1 MQATPAPSS
10 APNSPGPQ
18 QPATTYLTP
27 PQNLGSAPFGILVA
41 LFERLQNER
50 KQDRRKKLMSTW
62 FNHWREEKGHD
73 LYPVLRLILPQASTE
88 KDRDRA
94 VYGLKEKNLAKTYIK
109 LIPLGTRD
117 PDAIRLLNWKKPTE
131 HDKTSGDF
139 PTVLFE
145 VVSKRSSVIEGSL
158 SVDDLNDVL
167 DELSKTMGKQDVQ
180 SKILQRVYNRTTP
193 EEQRWIVRIILKDM
207 VISVKE
213 TTVFSVFHPDAQDL
227 YNTCSDLK
235 KVAWELWDPSH
246 RLRAEDKT
254 VQLCSAF
261 APMLCKRPTKTIEG
275 TVKEMGGS
283 EFIIEEK
290 LDGERMQ
297 LHKRG
302 NEYFYCS
309 RKGKDYT
316 YLYGKH
322 LAAGSLTPY
331 IDKAFDPRVEDI
343 ILDGEMLVWDPVS
356 QRNLPFGTLKTAAL
370 DKSKKEHN
378 PRPCFKV
385 FDLLY
390 LNGQSLIQK
399 STATRKKN
407 MRACLKEIKGRI
419 EFAVEYRGKTAKD
432 VRARMDEVM
441 EARGEGLVIKHP
453 ASQYVLNG
461 RNMDWIKVKPEY
473 MDNMGETVD
482 VIVVA
487 ANYGSGSRGG
497 GVSTLICA
505 VVDDRRPAEDDE
517 EPKYSSFVRIG
528 SGLSFAD
535 YVWVRDKPW
544 KSWDPKNPPEFLQ
557 TAKKSHE
564 DKGDVYLL
572 PEDSF
577 ILKVKAAEIVTSDQY
592 HMGYTMRFPRALS
605 IRDDLSIADCMT
617 ASAVLESLRTVK
629 KRKLESDTGTTKKR
643 RKATAKKVC
652 VIPAYKG
659 QKLKDVQA
667 VSEMFQGTTFVV
679 MADPSSK
686 TREEDKKE
694 LSKLIKAN
702 GGTLATIPKLQSP
715 IFLLYGGTRKH
726 LELQNYIKKG
736 IYDVITPQ
744 WVKDSISL
752 GRPAPLHK
760 KYFFHATQSRMDT
773 EEYDDGDEE
782 DQVKKEN
789 AGAGPST
796 IKDDHDEDMVEPK
809 KEDLEDMNPAL
820 ADWFTVKEDDKK
832 DIPNG
837 GDSDTETENDS
848 DNADVTDAEQD
859 DDLDDWFNVKPALGN
874 SGTTD
879 LSDEEPKVG
888 IMKHARI
895 SPHLLQDSSAEA
907 TKMGESEAAM
917 EYDQELIFRHLCFY
931 LDSPKNA
938 LKNGMTVKAK
948 QESAVSISF
957 VELAKIIGNN
967 GGKVVDLDEPKL
979 THVVID
985 KRDDTRRVE
994 LIKRTSKPK
1003 RRHLIIS
1010 EFIQACL
1017 DEGTLLDEDGA
1028 FEFQVR
1034 ALYQRDTCRIQ
1045 PVRITRDNL
1054 LYWSDNVN
1062 VTMVR
1067 SRKVKRSEWMASE
1080 FVTRPIGPGHYS
1092 CTICTQC
1099 IVLSR
1104 ARFFL
1109 PRASSFLASFLPQG
1123 IPLLFPLQ
1131 PALSDSV
1138 LPAPRV

>member
-1 MQATPAPSS
+1 MKTTPAPTS
-10 APNSPGPQ
+10 APSSPEPQ
-18 QPATTYLTP
+18 EEQEEQAESKYPTAPHNT
-27 PQNLGSAPFGILVA
+27 GSAPFGILVA
-41 LFERLQNER
+41 LFDKLQNER
-50 KQDRRKKLMSTW
+50 KLDRRKRLMGTW
-62 FNHWREEKGHD
+62 FNHWRDEKGHD
-73 LYPVLRLILPQASTE
+73 LYPVLRLILPQ
-88 KDRDRA
+88 KDRERA

-109 LIPLGTRD
+109 LIPLGMRD

-139 PTVLFE
+139 PTVLYE

-158 SVDDLNDVL
+158 SVEELNDIL
-167 DELSKTMGKQDVQ
+167 DELSKNMGKQEKQ

-193 EEQRWIVRIILKDM
+193 EEQRWIVRVILKDM

-246 RLRAEDKT
+246 RLREEDKA

-275 TVKEMGGS
+275 TVREMGNS

-322 LAAGSLTPY
+322 LAAGSLTPF
-331 IDKAFDPRVEDI
+331 IDKAFDPRVQDI

-390 LNGQSLIQK
+390 LNGQSLLEK

-419 EFAVEYRGKTAKD
+419 EFTVEYRGKTAQD
-432 VRARMDEVM
+432 VRERMDEVM
-441 EARGEGLVIKHP
+441 ESRGEGLVIKHP
-453 ASQYVLNG
+453 SSQYVLNG

-482 VIVVA
+482 VLVVA

-505 VVDDRRPAEDDE
+505 VVDDRRAPADEDE

-535 YVWVRDKPW
+535 YVWVRSKPW
-544 KSWDPKNPPEFLQ
+544 KTWDPKNPPEFLQ

-592 HMGYTMRFPRALS
+592 HMGFTMRFPRALS
-605 IRDDLSIADCMT
+605 IRDDLSIADCMPAT
-617 ASAVLESLRTVK
+617 AVLESIRTIK
-629 KRKLESDTGTTKKR
+629 KRKMESDTGTSKKKR
-643 RKATAKKVC
+643 KITAKKPE
-652 VIPAYKG
+652 VIPVFAG
-659 QKLKDVQA
+659 QKLKGVDV
-667 VSEMFQGTTFVV
+667 VSNIFQGTTFVV
-679 MADPSSK
+679 MPDPSSK

-694 LSKLIKAN
+694 LSTLIKAN
-702 GGTLATIPKLQSP
+702 GGSLATIPKQQSP
-715 IFLLYGGTRKH
+715 IFLVYGGTRKH

-736 IYDVITPQ
+736 IYDVIKPQ
-744 WVKDSISL
+744 WIKDSIAL
-752 GRPAPLHK
+752 GEPAPLRK
-760 KYFFHATQSRMDT
+760 KYFFHATESRIETEDYGEGSDEDGTMD
-773 EEYDDGDEE
+773 DDE
-782 DQVKKEN
+782 
-789 AGAGPST
+789 AGPST
-796 IKDDHDEDMVEPK
+796 LTAKDEADVEDVKPK
-809 KEDLEDMNPAL
+809 IEKEELDPLL
-820 ADWFTVKEDDKK
+820 ADWLKVEDDDKPGLGAK
-832 DIPNG
+832 EY
-837 GDSDTETENDS
+837 DSVTDDDS
-848 DNADVTDAEQD
+848 DNADVANEEPDND
-859 DDLDDWFNVKPALGN
+859 MDDWLNIRPEKKDSERAPEL
-874 SGTTD
+874 
-879 LSDEEPKVG
+879 DEEEPEEV
-888 IMKHARI
+888 AE
-895 SPHLLQDSSAEA
+895 DS
-907 TKMGESEAAM
+907 KMGENETAM
-917 EYDQELIFRHLCFY
+917 EYDQELIFKHLCFY

-938 LKNGMTVKAK
+938 RKNGMSVKAK
-948 QESAVSISF
+948 QETAVEQSF
-957 VELAKIIGNN
+957 TELSDLIVKH
-967 GGKVVDLDEPKL
+967 GGKVVALDEPKL

-985 KRDDTRRVE
+985 KRDDSRRVE
-994 LIKRTSKPK
+994 LMKRTSKPK
-1003 RRHLIIS
+1003 RRHLVIS

-1017 DEGTLLDEDGA
+1017 DESTLLDED
-1028 FEFQVR
+1028 EFN
-1034 ALYQRDTCRIQ
+1034 
-1045 PVRITRDNL
+1045 P
-1054 LYWSDNVN
+1054 
-1062 VTMVR
+1062 
-1067 SRKVKRSEWMASE
+1067 
-1080 FVTRPIGPGHYS
+1080 
-1092 CTICTQC
+1092 
-1099 IVLSR
+1099 
-1104 ARFFL
+1104 
-1109 PRASSFLASFLPQG
+1109 
-1123 IPLLFPLQ
+1123 
-1131 PALSDSV
+1131 
-1138 LPAPRV
+1138 

>member
-18 QPATTYLTP
+18 EDVPTKYPTAPHNT
-27 PQNLGSAPFGILVA
+27 GSAPFGILVA
-41 LFERLQNER
+41 LFEKLQNER

-62 FNHWREEKGHD
+62 FNHWRDEKGHD
-73 LYPVLRLILPQASTE
+73 LYPVLRLILPQ

-109 LIPLGTRD
+109 LIPLGMRD

-158 SVDDLNDVL
+158 SVDELNDIL
-167 DELSKTMGKQDVQ
+167 DELSKNMGKQDAQ

-235 KVAWELWDPSH
+235 KVTWELWDPSH
-246 RLRAEDKT
+246 RLRAEDKA

-322 LAAGSLTPY
+322 LAVGSLTPY

-390 LNGQSLIQK
+390 LNGQSLIEK
-399 STATRKKN
+399 STSTRKKN

-432 VRARMDEVM
+432 VRLRMDEVM

-482 VIVVA
+482 VLVVA

-505 VVDDRRPAEDDE
+505 VIDDRHPADDDE
-517 EPKYSSFVRIG
+517 EPKYSTFVRIG

-544 KSWDPKNPPEFLQ
+544 KTWDPKHPPDFLQ

-592 HMGYTMRFPRALS
+592 HMGHTMRFPRALS
-605 IRDDLSIADCMT
+605 IRDDLSIADCMP
-617 ASAVLESLRTVK
+617 ASAIFESLRTVK
-629 KRKLESDTGTTKKR
+629 KRKMESDTGTTKKK
-643 RKATAKKVC
+643 RKLTAKKPE
-652 VIPAYKG
+652 VIPAFKG
-659 QKLKDVQA
+659 PKLKGVDI
-667 VSEMFQGTTFVV
+667 VSDIFEGTTFVV

-694 LSKLIKAN
+694 LSTLIKAN
-702 GGTLATIPKLQSP
+702 GGTLATIPKQQSP
-715 IFLLYGGTRKH
+715 IFIVYGGTRKH
-726 LELQNYIKKG
+726 LELQNYIKKD
-736 IYDVITPQ
+736 IYDVIRPQ
-744 WVKDSISL
+744 WIKDSITL
-752 GRPAPLHK
+752 GEPAPLLK
-760 KYFFHATQSRMDT
+760 KYFFHATSSRIESED
-773 EEYDDGDEE
+773 YDGGD
-782 DQVKKEN
+782 
-789 AGAGPST
+789 
-796 IKDDHDEDMVEPK
+796 DEDETKMDDAEAGSSTAK
-809 KEDLEDMNPAL
+809 LEDDEDKTEDDEDDVQPKVEAEEVDPLL
-820 ADWFTVKEDDKK
+820 ADWFKIEKDEKK
-832 DIPNG
+832 PIPSG
-837 GDSDTETENDS
+837 RDSDSETENDS
-848 DNADVTDAEQD
+848 DNADVANEEPD
-859 DDLDDWFNVKPALGN
+859 DDLDDWLKIKPAPKEPAQI
-874 SGTTD
+874 D
-879 LSDEEPKVG
+879 LDDEPAAQEAVE
-888 IMKHARI
+888 
-895 SPHLLQDSSAEA
+895 DS
-907 TKMGESEAAM
+907 KMGESETAM
-917 EYDQELIFRHLCFY
+917 EYDQDLIFRHLCFY

-938 LKNGMTVKAK
+938 RKNGMSVKAK
-948 QESAVSISF
+948 QESAVDESF
-957 VELAKIIGNN
+957 VDLAKVIVEN

-985 KRDDTRRVE
+985 KRDDSRRVE
-994 LIKRTSKPK
+994 LMKRTSKPK
-1003 RRHLIIS
+1003 RRHLVIT

-1017 DEGTLLDEDGA
+1017 DEATLLDED
-1028 FEFQVR
+1028 EFN
-1034 ALYQRDTCRIQ
+1034 
-1045 PVRITRDNL
+1045 P
-1054 LYWSDNVN
+1054 
-1062 VTMVR
+1062 
-1067 SRKVKRSEWMASE
+1067 
-1080 FVTRPIGPGHYS
+1080 
-1092 CTICTQC
+1092 
-1099 IVLSR
+1099 
-1104 ARFFL
+1104 
-1109 PRASSFLASFLPQG
+1109 
-1123 IPLLFPLQ
+1123 
-1131 PALSDSV
+1131 
-1138 LPAPRV
+1138 

>member
-18 QPATTYLTP
+18 EDEPTKYPTAPHNT
-27 PQNLGSAPFGILVA
+27 GSAPFGILVA
-41 LFERLQNER
+41 LFDKLQNER

-62 FNHWREEKGHD
+62 FNHWRDEKGHD
-73 LYPVLRLILPQASTE
+73 LYPVLRLILPQANRE
-88 KDRDRA
+88 RA

-109 LIPLGTRD
+109 LIPLGMRD

-158 SVDDLNDVL
+158 SVDELNDIL
-167 DELSKTMGKQDVQ
+167 DELSKNMGKQDTQ
-180 SKILQRVYNRTTP
+180 SKILQRVYDRTTP

-246 RLRAEDKT
+246 RLRAEDKA

-275 TVKEMGGS
+275 TVKEMGGT

-322 LAAGSLTPY
+322 LAVGSLTPY
-331 IDKAFDPRVEDI
+331 IDKAFDSRVEDI

-390 LNGQSLIQK
+390 LNGQSLIEK
-399 STATRKKN
+399 STSTRKKN

-419 EFAVEYRGKTAKD
+419 EFATEYRGKTAKD
-432 VRARMDEVM
+432 VRLRMDEVM

-482 VIVVA
+482 VLVVA

-505 VVDDRRPAEDDE
+505 VVDDRHPADDDE

-544 KSWDPKNPPEFLQ
+544 KTWDPKHPPEFLQ

-577 ILKVKAAEIVTSDQY
+577 ILKIKAAEIVTSGTSNQY

-605 IRDDLSIADCMT
+605 IRDDLSIADCMP
-617 ASAVLESLRTVK
+617 ASAIMESLRTVK
-629 KRKLESDTGTTKKR
+629 KRKMESDTGTTKKK
-643 RKATAKKVC
+643 RKITAKKPE
-652 VIPAYKG
+652 VIPAFMG
-659 QKLKDVQA
+659 QKLKGVDV
-667 VSEMFQGTTFVV
+667 VSDIFEGTTFVV
-679 MADPSSK
+679 MADPTSK

-694 LSKLIKAN
+694 LSTLIKAN
-702 GGTLATIPKLQSP
+702 GGTLATIPKQQSP
-715 IFLLYGGTRKH
+715 IFLVYGGTRKH
-726 LELQNYIKKG
+726 LELQNYIKKD
-736 IYDVITPQ
+736 IYDVVKPHWI
-744 WVKDSISL
+744 KDSIAL
-752 GRPAPLHK
+752 GQLAPLRK
-760 KYFFHATQSRMDT
+760 KYFFHATSSRIDS
-773 EEYDDGDEE
+773 EEYDDGDDE
-782 DQVKKEN
+782 DDTKMED
-789 AGAGPST
+789 AEAGPST
-796 IKDDHDEDMVEPK
+796 SKTEHDEDVIQPK
-809 KEDLEDMNPAL
+809 AEEVDPAL
-820 ADWFTVKEDDKK
+820 ADWFKVEEDEKK
-832 DIPNG
+832 FIPG
-837 GDSDTETENDS
+837 GIDDDSETENDS
-848 DNADVTDAEQD
+848 DNADVTKEEPD
-859 DDLDDWFNVKPALGN
+859 DDLDDWLKVKPASKPIESHEDQPDVSFILFGKVFPP
-874 SGTTD
+874 TF
-879 LSDEEPKVG
+879 LQEEAVE
-888 IMKHARI
+888 
-895 SPHLLQDSSAEA
+895 D
-907 TKMGESEAAM
+907 TKMGEDEDAM
-917 EYDQELIFRHLCFY
+917 EYDQDLIFKHLCFY

-938 LKNGMTVKAK
+938 RKNGMSVKAK
-948 QESAVSISF
+948 QEDALMWPSF
-957 VELAKIIGNN
+957 VDLAKLIADN
-967 GGKVVDLDEPKL
+967 GGKVVDLDESKL

-985 KRDDTRRVE
+985 KRDDSRRVE
-994 LIKRTSKPK
+994 LMKRTSKPK
-1003 RRHLIIS
+1003 RRHLVIA

-1017 DEGTLLDEDGA
+1017 DEGTLLDEDG
-1028 FEFQVR
+1028 E
-1034 ALYQRDTCRIQ
+1034 
-1045 PVRITRDNL
+1045 
-1054 LYWSDNVN
+1054 
-1062 VTMVR
+1062 
-1067 SRKVKRSEWMASE
+1067 
-1080 FVTRPIGPGHYS
+1080 
-1092 CTICTQC
+1092 
-1099 IVLSR
+1099 
-1104 ARFFL
+1104 
-1109 PRASSFLASFLPQG
+1109 
-1123 IPLLFPLQ
+1123 
-1131 PALSDSV
+1131 
-1138 LPAPRV
+1138 

>member
-18 QPATTYLTP
+18 EDEPIKYPTP
-27 PQNLGSAPFGILVA
+27 PENIGSAPFGILVA
-41 LFERLQNER
+41 LFDKLQNER
-50 KQDRRKKLMSTW
+50 KQDRRKKLMTTW
-62 FNHWREEKGHD
+62 FNHWRDEKGHD
-73 LYPVLRLILPQASTE
+73 LYPVLRLILPQ
-88 KDRDRA
+88 KDRERA

-109 LIPLGTRD
+109 LIPLGMRD

-158 SVDDLNDVL
+158 SVDDLNDIL
-167 DELSKTMGKQDVQ
+167 DELSKTMGKQDAQ

-235 KVAWELWDPSH
+235 KVAWELWDPSR
-246 RLRAEDKT
+246 RLRAEDKA

-322 LAAGSLTPY
+322 VGAGSLTPY

-390 LNGQSLIQK
+390 LNGQSLIEK
-399 STATRKKN
+399 STSTRKKN
-407 MRACLKEIKGRI
+407 MRGCLKEIKGRI

-432 VRARMDEVM
+432 VRTRMDEVM

-482 VIVVA
+482 VLVVA

-505 VVDDRRPAEDDE
+505 VVDDRHPGDDDE

-544 KSWDPKNPPEFLQ
+544 KTWDSKNPPEFLQ

-605 IRDDLSIADCMT
+605 IRDDLSIADCMS

-629 KRKLESDTGTTKKR
+629 KRKMESDTGTTKKK
-643 RKATAKKVC
+643 RKITAKKPE
-652 VIPAYKG
+652 VIPAFMG
-659 QKLKDVQA
+659 QKLKGIDV
-667 VSEMFQGTTFVV
+667 VSDIFEGTTFVV
-679 MADPSSK
+679 MADPKSR

-694 LSKLIKAN
+694 LTSLIKAN

-715 IFLLYGGTRKH
+715 IFLVYGGATKY

-736 IYDVITPQ
+736 IYDVVKPQ
-744 WVKDSISL
+744 WVVDSVAL
-752 GRPAPLHK
+752 GQPAPLRK
-760 KYFFHATQSRMDT
+760 KYFFHATPSRMDADEYT
-773 EEYDDGDEE
+773 EGDEVDDETKME
-782 DQVKKEN
+782 DTE
-789 AGAGPST
+789 AGPST
-796 IKDDHDEDMVEPK
+796 IRIKADQDIIQPKIEVEDI
-809 KEDLEDMNPAL
+809 DPAL
-820 ADWFTVKEDDKK
+820 ADWFKVEKNEKK
-832 DIPNG
+832 ATP
-837 GDSDTETENDS
+837 DSDSETENDS
-848 DNADVTDAEQD
+848 DNADVADEEPE
-859 DDLDDWFNVKPALGN
+859 DDLDDWLKVKPRPDDFELVSSREN
-874 SGTTD
+874 Q
-879 LSDEEPKVG
+879 DEETVE
-888 IMKHARI
+888 
-895 SPHLLQDSSAEA
+895 DV
-907 TKMGESEAAM
+907 TMGESETAM
-917 EYDQELIFRHLCFY
+917 EYDQNLIFKHLCFY

-938 LKNGMTVKAK
+938 HKNGMIVKTK
-948 QESAVSISF
+948 QEAAVDQSF
-957 VELAKIIGNN
+957 VELAKIIGDN
-967 GGKVVDLDEPKL
+967 GGKIVGLDEPKL

-985 KRDDTRRVE
+985 KRDDSRRVE
-994 LIKRTSKPK
+994 LMKRTSNPK
-1003 RRHLIIS
+1003 RRHLVIA

-1017 DEGTLLDEDGA
+1017 DEATLLDEE
-1028 FEFQVR
+1028 EFN
-1034 ALYQRDTCRIQ
+1034 
-1045 PVRITRDNL
+1045 P
-1054 LYWSDNVN
+1054 
-1062 VTMVR
+1062 
-1067 SRKVKRSEWMASE
+1067 
-1080 FVTRPIGPGHYS
+1080 
-1092 CTICTQC
+1092 
-1099 IVLSR
+1099 
-1104 ARFFL
+1104 
-1109 PRASSFLASFLPQG
+1109 
-1123 IPLLFPLQ
+1123 
-1131 PALSDSV
+1131 
-1138 LPAPRV
+1138 

>member
-1 MQATPAPSS
+1 MQATPAPTS

-18 QPATTYLTP
+18 EDEPTKYPAAPHNT
-27 PQNLGSAPFGILVA
+27 GSAPFGILVA
-41 LFERLQNER
+41 LFEKLQNER

-62 FNHWREEKGHD
+62 FNHWRDEKGHD
-73 LYPVLRLILPQASTE
+73 LYPVLRLILPQ
-88 KDRDRA
+88 KDRERA

-109 LIPLGTRD
+109 LIPLGMRD

-131 HDKTSGDF
+131 HDKISGDF

-158 SVDDLNDVL
+158 SVDELNDIL
-167 DELSKTMGKQDVQ
+167 DELSKNMGKQDAQ

-246 RLRAEDKT
+246 RLRAEDKA

-275 TVKEMGGS
+275 TVKEMGGT

-322 LAAGSLTPY
+322 LAVGSLTPF

-390 LNGQSLIQK
+390 LNGQSLIEK
-399 STATRKKN
+399 STSTRKKN

-419 EFAVEYRGKTAKD
+419 EFAVEYRGTTAKD
-432 VRARMDEVM
+432 VRTRMDEIM

-482 VIVVA
+482 VLVVA
-487 ANYGSGSRGG
+487 ANYGTGSRGG

-505 VVDDRRPAEDDE
+505 VVDDRRPADDDE
-517 EPKYSSFVRIG
+517 EPKYSTFVRIG

-544 KSWDPKNPPEFLQ
+544 KTWDPKNPPEFLQ

-605 IRDDLSIADCMT
+605 IRDDLNIADCMP

-629 KRKLESDTGTTKKR
+629 KRKMESDTGTTKKK
-643 RKATAKKVC
+643 RKITAKKPE
-652 VIPAYKG
+652 VIPAFMG
-659 QKLKDVQA
+659 QKLKGVDV
-667 VSEMFQGTTFVV
+667 VSDIFEGTTFVV

-694 LSKLIKAN
+694 LSTLIKAN
-702 GGTLATIPKLQSP
+702 GGTLATIPKQQSP
-715 IFLLYGGTRKH
+715 IFLVYGGTRKH
-726 LELQNYIKKG
+726 LELQNYIKKD
-736 IYDVITPQ
+736 IYDVVKPQ
-744 WVKDSISL
+744 WVKDSIAL
-752 GRPAPLHK
+752 GQPAPLQK
-760 KYFFHATQSRMDT
+760 KYFFHATSSRMESEDYD
-773 EEYDDGDEE
+773 EGDDGD
-782 DQVKKEN
+782 DVKMVDAE
-789 AGAGPST
+789 AGPSKT
-796 IKDDHDEDMVEPK
+796 KIEDDEDTEDDEDDAQPK
-809 KEDLEDMNPAL
+809 VKAEEMDPLL
-820 ADWFTVKEDDKK
+820 ADWFKVEEDDKK
-832 DIPNG
+832 AVPSG
-837 GDSDTETENDS
+837 GESDSETENDS
-848 DNADVTDAEQD
+848 DNADVAKEEPD
-859 DDLDDWFNVKPALGN
+859 DDLDDWLNIKPVQA
-874 SGTTD
+874 D
-879 LSDEEPKVG
+879 LAQTGGDDQTEEE
-888 IMKHARI
+888 
-895 SPHLLQDSSAEA
+895 AEEGA
-907 TKMGESEAAM
+907 KMGESETAM
-917 EYDQELIFRHLCFY
+917 EYDQDLIFKHLCFY

-938 LKNGMTVKAK
+938 RKNGMSVKAK
-948 QESAVSISF
+948 QESTLDQSF
-957 VELAKIIGNN
+957 VELAKIITDN

-985 KRDDTRRVE
+985 KRDDSRRVE
-994 LIKRTSKPK
+994 LMKRTSKPK
-1003 RRHLIIS
+1003 RRHLVIA

-1017 DEGTLLDEDGA
+1017 DEATLLDED
-1028 FEFQVR
+1028 EFN
-1034 ALYQRDTCRIQ
+1034 
-1045 PVRITRDNL
+1045 P
-1054 LYWSDNVN
+1054 
-1062 VTMVR
+1062 
-1067 SRKVKRSEWMASE
+1067 
-1080 FVTRPIGPGHYS
+1080 
-1092 CTICTQC
+1092 
-1099 IVLSR
+1099 
-1104 ARFFL
+1104 
-1109 PRASSFLASFLPQG
+1109 
-1123 IPLLFPLQ
+1123 
-1131 PALSDSV
+1131 
-1138 LPAPRV
+1138 

>member
-1 MQATPAPSS
+1 MQATPAPTS
-10 APNSPGPQ
+10 APNSPEPQ
-18 QPATTYLTP
+18 QDEETKFP
-27 PQNLGSAPFGILVA
+27 PPPHNTGSAPFGILVA
-41 LFERLQNER
+41 LFEKLQNER

-62 FNHWREEKGHD
+62 FNHWRDEKGHD
-73 LYPVLRLILPQASTE
+73 LYPVLRLILPQ
-88 KDRDRA
+88 KDRERA

-109 LIPLGTRD
+109 LIPLGMRD

-158 SVDDLNDVL
+158 SVDELNDIL
-167 DELSKTMGKQDVQ
+167 DELSKSMGKQDAQ
-180 SKILQRVYNRTTP
+180 SRILQRVYNRTTP

-246 RLRAEDKT
+246 RLRAEDKA
-254 VQLCSAF
+254 VKLCSAF

-275 TVKEMGGS
+275 TVKEMRDS

-331 IDKAFDPRVEDI
+331 IAQAFDPRVEDI

-390 LNGQSLIQK
+390 LNGNSLIEK
-399 STATRKKN
+399 STSFRKKN
-407 MRACLKEIKGRI
+407 MRGCLTEIKGRI

-432 VRARMDEVM
+432 VRERMDEVM

-482 VIVVA
+482 VLVVA
-487 ANYGSGSRGG
+487 GNYGSGSRGG

-505 VVDDRRPAEDDE
+505 VVDDRRPPTDDDE
-517 EPKYSSFVRIG
+517 EPKYSTFVRIG
-528 SGLSFAD
+528 SGLSFTD
-535 YVWVRDKPW
+535 YVWVREKPW
-544 KSWDPKNPPEFLQ
+544 KTWDPKHTPEFLQ

-605 IRDDLSIADCMT
+605 IRDDLSIADCMPAT
-617 ASAVLESLRTVK
+617 AVLESLRIVK
-629 KRKLESDTGTTKKR
+629 KRKMESDTGTTKKK
-643 RKATAKKVC
+643 RKIVAKKPE
-652 VIPAYKG
+652 VIPVFSG
-659 QKLKDVQA
+659 QKLKGVDV
-667 VSEMFQGTTFVV
+667 VSDLFEGTTFVV
-679 MADPSSK
+679 MVDPTSK
-686 TREEDKKE
+686 TRDEDKKE
-694 LSKLIKAN
+694 LSTLIKAN
-702 GGTLATIPKLQSP
+702 GGTLATIAKQQSP
-715 IFLLYGGTRKH
+715 IFLVYGGTRKH

-736 IYDVITPQ
+736 IYDVIKPQ
-744 WVKDSISL
+744 WVRDSVAL
-752 GRPAPLHK
+752 GQLAPLHK
-760 KYFFHATQSRMDT
+760 KYFFHATESRIES
-773 EEYDDGDEE
+773 EEYGEGDDEDETMDDAE
-782 DQVKKEN
+782 
-789 AGAGPST
+789 AGPST
-796 IKDDHDEDMVEPK
+796 RTSKTEDSKEVVQPKAEPE
-809 KEDLEDMNPAL
+809 EDPLL
-820 ADWFTVKEDDKK
+820 ADWFKVEEDEKVILDKK
-832 DIPNG
+832 DY
-837 GDSDTETENDS
+837 DSEATDDDS
-848 DNADVTDAEQD
+848 DNADVANEEPDN
-859 DDLDDWFNVKPALGN
+859 DLDDWFKIKSARDDPEIKDEPEENVTKEVPE
-874 SGTTD
+874 D
-879 LSDEEPKVG
+879 
-888 IMKHARI
+888 
-895 SPHLLQDSSAEA
+895 
-907 TKMGESEAAM
+907 TKMGESDTAM
-917 EYDQELIFRHLCFY
+917 EYDQDRIFKHLCFY

-938 LKNGMTVKAK
+938 RKNGMAVKAK
-948 QESAVSISF
+948 QEATVDQSF
-957 VELAKIIGNN
+957 AELAQIIVEN
-967 GGKVVDLDEPKL
+967 GGKVAGLDEPKL
-979 THVVID
+979 THIVID
-985 KRDDTRRVE
+985 KRDASRRIE
-994 LIKRTSKPK
+994 LMKRTSKPK
-1003 RRHLIIS
+1003 RRHLVIS

-1017 DEGTLLDEDGA
+1017 DESTLLDED
-1028 FEFQVR
+1028 EFN
-1034 ALYQRDTCRIQ
+1034 
-1045 PVRITRDNL
+1045 P
-1054 LYWSDNVN
+1054 
-1062 VTMVR
+1062 
-1067 SRKVKRSEWMASE
+1067 
-1080 FVTRPIGPGHYS
+1080 
-1092 CTICTQC
+1092 
-1099 IVLSR
+1099 
-1104 ARFFL
+1104 
-1109 PRASSFLASFLPQG
+1109 
-1123 IPLLFPLQ
+1123 
-1131 PALSDSV
+1131 
-1138 LPAPRV
+1138 

>member
-18 QPATTYLTP
+18 EDEPTKYPTAPHNT
-27 PQNLGSAPFGILVA
+27 GSAPFGILVA
-41 LFERLQNER
+41 LFDKLQNER

-62 FNHWREEKGHD
+62 FNHWRDEKGHD
-73 LYPVLRLILPQASTE
+73 LYPVLRLILPQ
-88 KDRDRA
+88 KDRERA

-109 LIPLGTRD
+109 LIPLGMRD

-158 SVDDLNDVL
+158 SVDELNDIL
-167 DELSKTMGKQDVQ
+167 DELSKNMGKQYELDTIQAEYIPLPVRDTQ

-246 RLRAEDKT
+246 RLRAEDKA

-275 TVKEMGGS
+275 TVKEMGGT

-322 LAAGSLTPY
+322 LAVGSLTPY
-331 IDKAFDPRVEDI
+331 IDKAFDSRVEDI
-343 ILDGEMLVWDPVS
+343 ILDGEMLVWDP
-356 QRNLPFGTLKTAAL
+356 TAAL

-390 LNGQSLIQK
+390 LNGQSLIEK
-399 STATRKKN
+399 STSTRKKN

-419 EFAVEYRGKTAKD
+419 EFATEYRGKTAKD
-432 VRARMDEVM
+432 VRLRMDEVM

-473 MDNMGETVD
+473 MVS
-482 VIVVA
+482 

-505 VVDDRRPAEDDE
+505 VVDDRHPADDDE

-544 KSWDPKNPPEFLQ
+544 KTWDPKHPPEFLQ

-564 DKGDVYLL
+564 DKGD
-572 PEDSF
+572 
-577 ILKVKAAEIVTSDQY
+577 AHQY

-605 IRDDLSIADCMT
+605 IRDDLSIADCMP
-617 ASAVLESLRTVK
+617 ASAIMESLRTVK
-629 KRKLESDTGTTKKR
+629 KRKMESDTGTTKKK
-643 RKATAKKVC
+643 RKITAKKPE
-652 VIPAYKG
+652 VIPAFMG
-659 QKLKDVQA
+659 QKLKGVDV
-667 VSEMFQGTTFVV
+667 VSDIFEGTTFVV
-679 MADPSSK
+679 MADPTSK

-694 LSKLIKAN
+694 LSTLIKAN
-702 GGTLATIPKLQSP
+702 GGTLATIPKQQSP
-715 IFLLYGGTRKH
+715 IFLVYGGTRKH
-726 LELQNYIKKG
+726 LELQNYIKKD
-736 IYDVITPQ
+736 IYDVVKPHWI
-744 WVKDSISL
+744 KDSIAL
-752 GRPAPLHK
+752 GQLAPLRK
-760 KYFFHATQSRMDT
+760 KYFFHATSSRIDS
-773 EEYDDGDEE
+773 EEYDDGDDE
-782 DQVKKEN
+782 DDTKMED
-789 AGAGPST
+789 AEAGPST
-796 IKDDHDEDMVEPK
+796 SKTEHDEDVIQPK
-809 KEDLEDMNPAL
+809 AEEVDPAL
-820 ADWFTVKEDDKK
+820 ADWFKVEEDEKK
-832 DIPNG
+832 FIPG
-837 GDSDTETENDS
+837 GIDDDSETENDS
-848 DNADVTDAEQD
+848 DNADVTKEEPD
-859 DDLDDWFNVKPALGN
+859 DDLDDWLKVKPASKPIESHEDQPDVSFILFGKVFPP
-874 SGTTD
+874 TF
-879 LSDEEPKVG
+879 LQEEAVE
-888 IMKHARI
+888 
-895 SPHLLQDSSAEA
+895 D
-907 TKMGESEAAM
+907 TKMGEDEDAM
-917 EYDQELIFRHLCFY
+917 EYDQDLIFKHLCFY

-938 LKNGMTVKAK
+938 RKNGMSVKAK
-948 QESAVSISF
+948 QEDAVDQSF
-957 VELAKIIGNN
+957 VDLAKLIADN
-967 GGKVVDLDEPKL
+967 GGKVVDLDESKL

-985 KRDDTRRVE
+985 KRDDSRRVE
-994 LIKRTSKPK
+994 LMKRTSKPK
-1003 RRHLIIS
+1003 RRHLVIA

-1017 DEGTLLDEDGA
+1017 DEGTLLDED
-1028 FEFQVR
+1028 EFN
-1034 ALYQRDTCRIQ
+1034 
-1045 PVRITRDNL
+1045 P
-1054 LYWSDNVN
+1054 
-1062 VTMVR
+1062 
-1067 SRKVKRSEWMASE
+1067 
-1080 FVTRPIGPGHYS
+1080 
-1092 CTICTQC
+1092 
-1099 IVLSR
+1099 
-1104 ARFFL
+1104 
-1109 PRASSFLASFLPQG
+1109 
-1123 IPLLFPLQ
+1123 
-1131 PALSDSV
+1131 
-1138 LPAPRV
+1138 

>member
-10 APNSPGPQ
+10 APNSPEPQ
-18 QPATTYLTP
+18 QDEPTKYPTP
-27 PQNLGSAPFGILVA
+27 PQNMGSAPFGILVA
-41 LFERLQNER
+41 LFEKLQTER

-62 FNHWREEKGHD
+62 FNHWRDEKGHD
-73 LYPVLRLILPQASTE
+73 LYPVLRLILPQ
-88 KDRDRA
+88 KDRERA

-109 LIPLGTRD
+109 LIPLGMRD

-158 SVDDLNDVL
+158 SVDELNDIL
-167 DELSKTMGKQDVQ
+167 DELSKSMGKQDAQ

-207 VISVKE
+207 VISVKR
-213 TTVFSVFHPDAQDL
+213 QL
-227 YNTCSDLK
+227 YFLCFIQMPRIFITPVLTSRKLHGSFGILHTDFEQRTKPYNY
-235 KVAWELWDPSH
+235 VPPSPPCC
-246 RLRAEDKT
+246 ANG
-254 VQLCSAF
+254 
-261 APMLCKRPTKTIEG
+261 PTKTIEG

-322 LAAGSLTPY
+322 LATGSLTPY

-370 DKSKKEHN
+370 DAKADEKN
-378 PRPCFKV
+378 LVKV

-390 LNGQSLIQK
+390 LNGQSLIEK
-399 STATRKKN
+399 STSTRKKN

-419 EFAVEYRGKTAKD
+419 EFAVEYRGRTAKD
-432 VRARMDEVM
+432 VM

-482 VIVVA
+482 VLVVA

-505 VVDDRRPAEDDE
+505 VVDDRHPGDDDE
-517 EPKYSSFVRIG
+517 EPKYSTFVRIG

-544 KSWDPKNPPEFLQ
+544 KTWDPKNPPEFLQ

-605 IRDDLSIADCMT
+605 IRDDLSIADCMP

-629 KRKLESDTGTTKKR
+629 KRKMESDTGTTKKK
-643 RKATAKKVC
+643 RKIVAKKPE
-652 VIPAYKG
+652 VIPIFMG
-659 QKLKDVQA
+659 QKLKGVDV
-667 VSEMFQGTTFVV
+667 VSDIFEGTTFVV
-679 MADPSSK
+679 MPDPSSK

-694 LSKLIKAN
+694 LSTLIKAN

-715 IFLLYGGTRKH
+715 IFLVYGGTRKH

-736 IYDVITPQ
+736 IYDVIKPQ
-744 WVKDSISL
+744 WITDSIAL
-752 GRPAPLHK
+752 GRPAPLRK
-760 KYFFHATQSRMDT
+760 KYFFHATPSRIDA
-773 EEYDDGDEE
+773 EEYDEGEAEEELKVDEPEAGPNGMKTEDIDEDVIKPKMEPEDIDPSLVDWFKVEE
-782 DQVKKEN
+782 DEKKVI
-789 AGAGPST
+789 ST
-796 IKDDHDEDMVEPK
+796 
-809 KEDLEDMNPAL
+809 
-820 ADWFTVKEDDKK
+820 
-832 DIPNG
+832 G
-837 GDSDTETENDS
+837 RDSDSETENDS
-848 DNADVTDAEQD
+848 DNADVAKDEVD
-859 DDLDDWFNVKPALGN
+859 DDLDDWFKVKPAAPAE
-874 SGTTD
+874 D
-879 LSDEEPKVG
+879 AEVQDQPEEETVE
-888 IMKHARI
+888 
-895 SPHLLQDSSAEA
+895 D
-907 TKMGESEAAM
+907 TKMGESETAM
-917 EYDQELIFRHLCFY
+917 EYNQDLIFKHLCFY

-938 LKNGMTVKAK
+938 RKNGMAVKTK
-948 QESAVSISF
+948 QEDAVDKSF
-957 VELAKIIGNN
+957 VELARVIDDN
-967 GGKVVDLDEPKL
+967 GGKIVDLDEPKL

-985 KRDDTRRVE
+985 KRDDGRRVE
-994 LIKRTSKPK
+994 LMKRTSKPK
-1003 RRHLIIS
+1003 RRNLVIA

-1017 DEGTLLDEDGA
+1017 DEATLLDED
-1028 FEFQVR
+1028 EFN
-1034 ALYQRDTCRIQ
+1034 
-1045 PVRITRDNL
+1045 P
-1054 LYWSDNVN
+1054 
-1062 VTMVR
+1062 
-1067 SRKVKRSEWMASE
+1067 
-1080 FVTRPIGPGHYS
+1080 
-1092 CTICTQC
+1092 
-1099 IVLSR
+1099 
-1104 ARFFL
+1104 
-1109 PRASSFLASFLPQG
+1109 
-1123 IPLLFPLQ
+1123 
-1131 PALSDSV
+1131 
-1138 LPAPRV
+1138 

>member
-1 MQATPAPSS
+1 MVLPTPAPSS
-10 APNSPGPQ
+10 APNSPGPSQ
-18 QPATTYLTP
+18 DVPASTFPAP
-27 PQNLGSAPFGILVA
+27 PQNVGSAPFSILVA
-41 LFERLQNER
+41 LFDKLQNER

-62 FNHWREEKGHD
+62 FNHWRDEKGHD
-73 LYPVLRLILPQASTE
+73 LYPVLRLILPQ
-88 KDRDRA
+88 KDRERA

-109 LIPLGTRD
+109 LIPLGIRD

-131 HDKTSGDF
+131 NDKTSGDF

-158 SVDDLNDVL
+158 SVDELNDIL
-167 DELSKTMGKQDVQ
+167 DELSKSMGKQDAQ

-246 RLRAEDKT
+246 RLRAEDKA

-297 LHKRG
+297 LHRRG

-322 LAAGSLTPY
+322 LAAGSLTPF

-390 LNGQSLIQK
+390 LNGQSLIEK

-419 EFAVEYRGKTAKD
+419 EFATEYRGKTAKD
-432 VRARMDEVM
+432 VRERMDEVM

-453 ASQYVLNG
+453 SSQYVLNG

-482 VIVVA
+482 VLVVA

-505 VVDDRRPAEDDE
+505 VLDDRRAGDEDE

-544 KSWDPKNPPEFLQ
+544 KTWDPKNPPDFLQ

-605 IRDDLSIADCMT
+605 IRDDLNIGDCMT
-617 ASAVLESLRTVK
+617 ASAVFESLRTVK
-629 KRKLESDTGTTKKR
+629 KRKMESDTGTTKKK
-643 RKATAKKVC
+643 RKITAKKPE

-659 QKLKDVQA
+659 LKLKGVEV
-667 VSEMFQGTTFVV
+667 VSDIFQGTTFVV
-679 MADPSSK
+679 MADPASK

-694 LSKLIKAN
+694 LSTLIKAN
-702 GGTLATIPKLQSP
+702 GGTLATIPQQQSP
-715 IFLLYGGTRKH
+715 IFLVYGGTRRY
-726 LELQNYIKKG
+726 LELQNYIKKE
-736 IYDVITPQ
+736 IYDVVKPQ
-744 WVKDSISL
+744 WIKDSVHL
-752 GRPAPLHK
+752 GEPAPLHK
-760 KYFFHATQSRMDT
+760 KYFFHATEARMES
-773 EEYDDGDEE
+773 EEYGDEDE
-782 DQVKKEN
+782 GDATMDDAV
-789 AGAGPST
+789 AGPST
-796 IKDDHDEDMVEPK
+796 AKKEEDHEVLQPKVEP
-809 KEDLEDMNPAL
+809 EDLDPTL
-820 ADWFTVKEDDKK
+820 AEWFKVEVDDKTV
-832 DIPNG
+832 IPSG
-837 GDSDTETENDS
+837 RDSDTESENDS
-848 DNADVTDAEQD
+848 DNADVTIEEQD
-859 DDLDDWFNVKPALGN
+859 DDLDDWLKVKPAVPD
-874 SGTTD
+874 SGTSGLPEKEED
-879 LSDEEPKVG
+879 PEDEN
-888 IMKHARI
+888 A
-895 SPHLLQDSSAEA
+895 DA
-907 TKMGESEAAM
+907 KMGESETAM
-917 EYDQELIFRHLCFY
+917 EYDQDLIFKHLCFY
-931 LDSPKNA
+931 LDSPTNA
-938 LKNGMTVKAK
+938 RENGMAVRTK
-948 QESAVSISF
+948 QESVIDKSF
-957 VELAKIIGNN
+957 VELAKLIGQN
-967 GGKVVDLDEPKL
+967 GGKVVGLDEPKL

-985 KRDDTRRVE
+985 KRDDSRRVE
-994 LIKRTSKPK
+994 LMKRTSKPK

-1017 DEGTLLDEDGA
+1017 DETTLLDED
-1028 FEFQVR
+1028 EFN
-1034 ALYQRDTCRIQ
+1034 
-1045 PVRITRDNL
+1045 P
-1054 LYWSDNVN
+1054 
-1062 VTMVR
+1062 
-1067 SRKVKRSEWMASE
+1067 
-1080 FVTRPIGPGHYS
+1080 
-1092 CTICTQC
+1092 
-1099 IVLSR
+1099 
-1104 ARFFL
+1104 
-1109 PRASSFLASFLPQG
+1109 
-1123 IPLLFPLQ
+1123 
-1131 PALSDSV
+1131 
-1138 LPAPRV
+1138 

>member
-1 MQATPAPSS
+1 MSSGALRVHSNCGHNWTLRMQATPAPS
-10 APNSPGPQ
+10 APNSPGPWEDD
-18 QPATTYLTP
+18 PPKYPTP
-27 PQNLGSAPFGILVA
+27 PQNMGSAPFGILVA
-41 LFERLQNER
+41 LFEKLQNER
-50 KQDRRKKLMSTW
+50 KQDRRKKLIATW
-62 FNHWREEKGHD
+62 FNHWRDEKGHD
-73 LYPVLRLILPQASTE
+73 LYPVLRLILPQ
-88 KDRDRA
+88 KDRERT

-109 LIPLGTRD
+109 LIPLGMRD
-117 PDAIRLLNWKKPTE
+117 ADAIRLLNWKKPTE

-158 SVDDLNDVL
+158 SVDELNDIL
-167 DELSKTMGKQDVQ
+167 DELSKTMGKQDAQ
-180 SKILQRVYNRTTP
+180 SKILQRIYNRTTP

-235 KVAWELWDPSH
+235 KVAWELWDPTR
-246 RLRAEDKT
+246 RLREEDKA
-254 VQLCSAF
+254 VKLCSAF
-261 APMLCKRPTKTIEG
+261 APMLCKRPTKTIEA

-322 LAAGSLTPY
+322 LAVGSLTPY
-331 IDKAFDPRVEDI
+331 IDKAFDSRVEDI

-356 QRNLPFGTLKTAAL
+356 ERNLPFGTLKTAAL

-390 LNGQSLIQK
+390 LNGQSLIEK
-399 STATRKKN
+399 STSTRKKN

-419 EFAVEYRGKTAKD
+419 EFAVEYRGRTAKD
-432 VRARMDEVM
+432 VRTRMDEVM

-482 VIVVA
+482 VLVVA

-505 VVDDRRPAEDDE
+505 VVDDRHQQNDDE

-544 KSWDPKNPPEFLQ
+544 KPWDPKNPPDFLQ

-577 ILKVKAAEIVTSDQY
+577 ILKVKAAEIVASDQY

-605 IRDDLSIADCMT
+605 IRDDLSIADCMP

-629 KRKLESDTGTTKKR
+629 KRKMESDTGTTKKK
-643 RKATAKKVC
+643 RKITAKPE
-652 VIPAYKG
+652 VIPAFMG
-659 QKLKDVQA
+659 QKLKGVDI
-667 VSEMFQGTTFVV
+667 VSDIFEGTTFVV
-679 MADPSSK
+679 LANPSSK

-694 LSKLIKAN
+694 LSTLIKAN

-715 IFLLYGGTRKH
+715 MFLVYGGTRKH

-736 IYDVITPQ
+736 IYDVIKPQ
-744 WVKDSISL
+744 WIKDSIAQGHL
-752 GRPAPLHK
+752 APLRK
-760 KYFFHATQSRMDT
+760 DYFFHATPSRIDSK
-773 EEYDDGDEE
+773 EYGEEE
-782 DQVKKEN
+782 DEDEVKMED
-789 AGAGPST
+789 AEAGPSGT
-796 IKDDHDEDMVEPK
+796 KAEDNEDVIQPK
-809 KEDLEDMNPAL
+809 MEAEDVDPAL
-820 ADWFTVKEDDKK
+820 ADWFKVEEDEKVV
-832 DIPNG
+832 PSG
-837 GDSDTETENDS
+837 RDSDTDTENDS
-848 DNADVTDAEQD
+848 DNADVANEEPDN
-859 DDLDDWFNVKPALGN
+859 DLDDWLKVKPLVDASNPG
-874 SGTTD
+874 D
-879 LSDEEPKVG
+879 LDEDQPEEETVE
-888 IMKHARI
+888 
-895 SPHLLQDSSAEA
+895 D
-907 TKMGESEAAM
+907 TKMGESETAL
-917 EYDQELIFRHLCFY
+917 EYDTDLIFRHLCFY

-938 LKNGMTVKAK
+938 RKNGMNVKTK
-948 QESAVSISF
+948 QEAAVDQSF
-957 VELAKIIGNN
+957 VELAKLIGDN

-985 KRDDTRRVE
+985 KRDDSRRVE
-994 LIKRTSKPK
+994 LMKRTSRPK
-1003 RRHLIIS
+1003 RRHLVIA

-1017 DEGTLLDEDGA
+1017 DEETLLDED
-1028 FEFQVR
+1028 EFN
-1034 ALYQRDTCRIQ
+1034 
-1045 PVRITRDNL
+1045 P
-1054 LYWSDNVN
+1054 
-1062 VTMVR
+1062 
-1067 SRKVKRSEWMASE
+1067 
-1080 FVTRPIGPGHYS
+1080 
-1092 CTICTQC
+1092 
-1099 IVLSR
+1099 
-1104 ARFFL
+1104 
-1109 PRASSFLASFLPQG
+1109 
-1123 IPLLFPLQ
+1123 
-1131 PALSDSV
+1131 
-1138 LPAPRV
+1138 

>member
-18 QPATTYLTP
+18 QDEPTKYPTP
-27 PQNLGSAPFGILVA
+27 PQNMGSAPFGILVA
-41 LFERLQNER
+41 LFEKLQTER
-50 KQDRRKKLMSTW
+50 KQDRRKKLMRHW
-62 FNHWREEKGHD
+62 FNHWRDEKGHD
-73 LYPVLRLILPQASTE
+73 LYPVLRLILPQ
-88 KDRDRA
+88 KDRERA

-109 LIPLGTRD
+109 LIPLGMRD

-158 SVDDLNDVL
+158 SVDELNDIL
-167 DELSKTMGKQDVQ
+167 DELSKTMGKQDAQ

-246 RLRAEDKT
+246 RLRAEDKA

-290 LDGERMQ
+290 LDGERIQ

-331 IDKAFDPRVEDI
+331 IDKAFDPRVQDI

-356 QRNLPFGTLKTAAL
+356 QCNRPFGKLKTAAL

-390 LNGQSLIQK
+390 LNGQSLIEK
-399 STATRKKN
+399 STSTRKKN
-407 MRACLKEIKGRI
+407 MRACLKEIEGRI
-419 EFAVEYRGKTAKD
+419 EYAVEYRGKTAKD
-432 VRARMDEVM
+432 VRTRMDEVM

-482 VIVVA
+482 VLVVA

-505 VVDDRRPAEDDE
+505 VVDDRHPADDGE

-544 KSWDPKNPPEFLQ
+544 KTWDPKNPPEFLQ

-577 ILKVKAAEIVTSDQY
+577 ILKVKAAEIVTSNQY

-605 IRDDLSIADCMT
+605 IRDDLNIADCMP

-629 KRKLESDTGTTKKR
+629 KRKMESDTGTTKKK
-643 RKATAKKVC
+643 RKIVAKKPEL
-652 VIPAYKG
+652 IPAFMG
-659 QKLKDVQA
+659 QKLKGVDI
-667 VSEMFQGTTFVV
+667 VSDLFEGTTFVV

-694 LSKLIKAN
+694 LSTLIKAN
-702 GGTLATIPKLQSP
+702 GGSLATIPKLQSP
-715 IFLLYGGTRKH
+715 IFLVYGGTRKH
-726 LELQNYIKKG
+726 LELQNYIKKE
-736 IYDVITPQ
+736 IYDVIKPQ
-744 WVKDSISL
+744 WIIDSIAL
-752 GRPAPLHK
+752 GQLAPLHK
-760 KYFFHATQSRMDT
+760 KYFFHATPSRLES
-773 EEYDDGDEE
+773 EEYGEGEEE
-782 DQVKKEN
+782 DEIKVDEPE
-789 AGAGPST
+789 AGPSGLKT
-796 IKDDHDEDMVEPK
+796 EDREDVIQPKIKAVDMDPS
-809 KEDLEDMNPAL
+809 L
-820 ADWFTVKEDDKK
+820 ADWFKVEDDEKK
-832 DIPNG
+832 IIPDG
-837 GDSDTETENDS
+837 RDSDSETENDS
-848 DNADVTDAEQD
+848 DNADVANEEVD
-859 DDLDDWFNVKPALGN
+859 DDLDDWFKVKPAVDAVEP
-874 SGTTD
+874 TD
-879 LSDEEPKVG
+879 HFDDQPEEETVEE
-888 IMKHARI
+888 I
-895 SPHLLQDSSAEA
+895 
-907 TKMGESEAAM
+907 KMGESEAAM
-917 EYDQELIFRHLCFY
+917 DYDQDLIFKHLCFY

-938 LKNGMTVKAK
+938 HKNGMTVKTK
-948 QESAVSISF
+948 QEDAVDKSF
-957 VELAKIIGNN
+957 AELAKVISEN

-985 KRDDTRRVE
+985 KRDDGRRVE
-994 LIKRTSKPK
+994 LMKRTSKPK
-1003 RRHLIIS
+1003 RRHLVIA

-1017 DEGTLLDEDGA
+1017 DEATLLDED
-1028 FEFQVR
+1028 EFN
-1034 ALYQRDTCRIQ
+1034 
-1045 PVRITRDNL
+1045 P
-1054 LYWSDNVN
+1054 
-1062 VTMVR
+1062 
-1067 SRKVKRSEWMASE
+1067 
-1080 FVTRPIGPGHYS
+1080 
-1092 CTICTQC
+1092 
-1099 IVLSR
+1099 
-1104 ARFFL
+1104 
-1109 PRASSFLASFLPQG
+1109 
-1123 IPLLFPLQ
+1123 
-1131 PALSDSV
+1131 
-1138 LPAPRV
+1138 

>member
-10 APNSPGPQ
+10 APNSPKAQEHGLPS
-18 QPATTYLTP
+18 TYPTP
-27 PQNLGSAPFGILVA
+27 PQNMGSAPFGILVA
-41 LFERLQNER
+41 LFEKLQNER
-50 KQDRRKKLMSTW
+50 KQDRRKKLISTW
-62 FNHWREEKGHD
+62 FNHWRDEKGHD
-73 LYPVLRLILPQASTE
+73 LYPVLRLILPQ
-88 KDRDRA
+88 KDRERA

-109 LIPLGTRD
+109 LIPLGMRD

-158 SVDDLNDVL
+158 SIDELNDIL
-167 DELSKTMGKQDVQ
+167 DELSKTMGKQDAQ

-235 KVAWELWDPSH
+235 KVTWELWDPSH
-246 RLRAEDKT
+246 RLRAEDKA

-261 APMLCKRPTKTIEG
+261 APMLCKRPTKTIEA

-322 LAAGSLTPY
+322 LATGSLTPY

-390 LNGQSLIQK
+390 LNGQSLIER
-399 STATRKKN
+399 STSTRKKN

-419 EFAVEYRGKTAKD
+419 EFTVEYRGKTAKD
-432 VRARMDEVM
+432 VRTRMDEVM

-482 VIVVA
+482 VLVVA

-505 VVDDRRPAEDDE
+505 VVDDRHTADDDE
-517 EPKYSSFVRIG
+517 EPKYSTFVRIG

-544 KSWDPKNPPEFLQ
+544 KTWDAKNPPEFLQ

-577 ILKVKAAEIVTSDQY
+577 ILKVKAAEIVISDQY

-605 IRDDLSIADCMT
+605 IRDDLSIADCMP
-617 ASAVLESLRTVK
+617 ASVVLESLRTVK
-629 KRKLESDTGTTKKR
+629 KRKMESDTGTTKKK
-643 RKATAKKVC
+643 RKIVTKKAE
-652 VIPAYKG
+652 VIPVFMG
-659 QKLKDVQA
+659 QKLKGVDI
-667 VSEMFQGTTFVV
+667 VSDIFEGTTFVV
-679 MADPSSK
+679 MPDPSSR

-694 LSKLIKAN
+694 LATLIKAN
-702 GGTLATIPKLQSP
+702 GGALATIPKNQSP
-715 IFLLYGGTRKH
+715 IFLVYGGTRKH

-736 IYDVITPQ
+736 IYDVIKPRWIT
-744 WVKDSISL
+744 DSIAL
-752 GRPAPLHK
+752 GRPAPLRK
-760 KYFFHATQSRMDT
+760 KYFFHATESRTNT
-773 EEYDDGDEE
+773 EDFDEE
-782 DQVKKEN
+782 EN
-789 AGAGPST
+789 EDVIEVDEPEAGPSGT
-796 IKDDHDEDMVEPK
+796 KTEDTAIQPK
-809 KEDLEDMNPAL
+809 AEAEALDPAL
-820 ADWFTVKEDDKK
+820 ADWFKVEEEDMKLLPTVR
-832 DIPNG
+832 
-837 GDSDTETENDS
+837 DSDSETENDS
-848 DNADVTDAEQD
+848 DNADVANEEIDG
-859 DDLDDWFNVKPALGN
+859 DLDDWFKVKPAVADDAGPIEAREDK
-874 SGTTD
+874 S
-879 LSDEEPKVG
+879 EEPVD
-888 IMKHARI
+888 
-895 SPHLLQDSSAEA
+895 Q
-907 TKMGESEAAM
+907 TKMGESETAM
-917 EYDQELIFRHLCFY
+917 EYDQDLIFKHLCFY

-938 LKNGMTVKAK
+938 RKNGMSVKSK
-948 QESAVSISF
+948 YEDAVDSSF
-957 VELAKIIGNN
+957 SELAKVISAN

-985 KRDDTRRVE
+985 KRDDGRRVE
-994 LIKRTSKPK
+994 LMKRTSKPK
-1003 RRHLIIS
+1003 RRHLVIT
-1010 EFIQACL
+1010 EFIQACV
-1017 DEGTLLDEDGA
+1017 DEATLLDED
-1028 FEFQVR
+1028 EFN
-1034 ALYQRDTCRIQ
+1034 
-1045 PVRITRDNL
+1045 P
-1054 LYWSDNVN
+1054 
-1062 VTMVR
+1062 
-1067 SRKVKRSEWMASE
+1067 
-1080 FVTRPIGPGHYS
+1080 
-1092 CTICTQC
+1092 
-1099 IVLSR
+1099 
-1104 ARFFL
+1104 
-1109 PRASSFLASFLPQG
+1109 
-1123 IPLLFPLQ
+1123 
-1131 PALSDSV
+1131 
-1138 LPAPRV
+1138 